1 MMVSGTMV
9 YREGKGAEGATVV
22 WGPFPMKPLRVATA
36 LGLFLMAAVVTM
48 STVDEERFDC
58 LRADDLCV
66 YERPTFGDHTEVRLS
81 AITHVHF
88 ETTGDAGDYGLLE
101 VSHQGGTLTFVT
113 ERAPEVRGFYDAFER
128 FRRSDQPRFHGTIGR
143 TPLQW
148 LIVLA
153 FLVGGLGSM
162 LSGLLPGGRVALT
175 VDAANRVLRVRHTTL
190 GVPRGAGL
198 HPLEDLEDVQ
208 LEWREHRD
216 LMWGRGAAADVQ
228 SRLVLVYRTG
238 ARVPVTREHHTGYT
252 LHRIAE
258 AALRDA
264 LSLEP
269 RPPELAASLAAEA
282 AKWVPAPLA
291 AKARKKAIL
300 RAAGMGAL
308 GGTLFLASVGLLVGA
323 FHWDQIPPPW
333 LLAAG
338 SSAGAITGA
347 LIAWFVTR
355 ARPLR

>member
-1 MMVSGTMV
+1 
-9 YREGKGAEGATVV
+9 
-22 WGPFPMKPLRVATA
+22 
-36 LGLFLMAAVVTM
+36 
-48 STVDEERFDC
+48 
-58 LRADDLCV
+58 
-66 YERPTFGDHTEVRLS
+66 
-81 AITHVHF
+81 
-88 ETTGDAGDYGLLE
+88 
-101 VSHQGGTLTFVT
+101 
-113 ERAPEVRGFYDAFER
+113 
-128 FRRSDQPRFHGTIGR
+128 
-143 TPLQW
+143 
-148 LIVLA
+148 
-153 FLVGGLGSM
+153 
-162 LSGLLPGGRVALT
+162 
-175 VDAANRVLRVRHTTL
+175 
-190 GVPRGAGL
+190 
-198 HPLEDLEDVQ
+198 
-208 LEWREHRD
+208 
-216 LMWGRGAAADVQ
+216 
-228 SRLVLVYRTG
+228 
-238 ARVPVTREHHTGYT
+238 
-252 LHRIAE
+252 
-258 AALRDA
+258 